1 MTDGRIPLDADL
13 AAIVAGLPPPDGTSI
28 FDIPPNVARTIFDAG
43 VVPPDA
49 AAWADSIEEIR
60 DLYAEAEGLTVPIRV
75 YRPKADG
82 PLPLLLF
89 FHGGG
94 FMLGGLDQMDDIAR
108 RLCRDVGAVVVS
120 VDYRKAPEHKYPA
133 AADDALAAVR
143 WALRN
148 ATSLGSSPERVAL
161 VGESSGGNLA
171 LTAALQLDAS
181 AGRLAALMLIVPGV
195 DLGPVEPDPACPLL
209 AANDMAA
216 ISRNYLGADFGRT
229 DRFPP
234 SPLYAEDL
242 SGLPP
247 TVLAIAGHDILAPSN
262 EAFARR
268 LSEAG
273 VTLTVRRFGD
283 MFHPFFGFAGASAG
297 AARAFDTLTGDLAGL
312 LAAEVATPSQ
322 GSGI

>member
-1 MTDGRIPLDADL
+1 MTKTRAPLDPDL
-13 AAIVAGLPPPDGTSI
+13 AAIVAGLPPSDGSSI
-28 FDIPPNVARTIFDAG
+28 FDLPPEVARGIFDG
-43 VVPPDA
+43 GIVPPDE
-49 AAWADSIEEIR
+49 AAWAGSIGRIEDAI
-60 DLYAEAEGLTVPIRV
+60 AEADGLQVPLRV
-75 YRPKADG
+75 YRPKCKG
-82 PLPLLLF
+82 ELPLLLF

-94 FMLGGLDQMDDIAR
+94 FMLGGLDEIAR
-108 RLCRDVGAVVVS
+108 RLCRDVNAVVVS
-120 VDYRKAPEHKYPA
+120 VGYRKAPELKYPA

-171 LTAALQLDAS
+171 LTAALQLDPGV
-181 AGRLAALMLIVPGV
+181 GRLAALMLVVPCV
-195 DLGPVEPDPACPLL
+195 DLGPVDPDPDCPLL

-216 ISRNYLGADFGRT
+216 ISRNYLGADFGPA

-234 SPLYAEDL
+234 SPLYAGDL
-242 SGLPP
+242 SELPP

-262 EAFARR
+262 EAFAQR

>member
-1 MTDGRIPLDADL
+1 MSELRAPLDSDL
-13 AAIVAGLPPPDGTSI
+13 AAIVAGLPPSDGSSI
-28 FDIPPNVARTIFDAG
+28 FDLPPEVARGLFDGG
-43 VVPPDA
+43 VVPPDE
-49 AAWADSIEEIR
+49 AAWAATIARIE
-60 DLYAEAEGLTVPIRV
+60 DAMAEAEGLQVPVRI
-75 YRPKADG
+75 YWPKCDG
-82 PLPLLLF
+82 PVPLLLF

-108 RLCRDVGAVVVS
+108 RLCRDVGAVVLS
-120 VDYRKAPEHKYPA
+120 VGYRKAPEHKYPA

-171 LTAALQLDAS
+171 LTAALQLDGS

-195 DLGPVEPDPACPLL
+195 DLGPVEPDPECPLL

-247 TVLAIAGHDILAPSN
+247 TVLAIAGYDILAPSN